1 MYALKKLYLRISLGR
16 GPKLPPHIA
25 HTVRV
30 RLGLVLSGSYRPKF
44 GLCSVVKA
52 NGQLTRDDLLILNL
66 WLKHQFKLWPHNT
79 GEECY
84 PVPHPSL
91 DPAYAFLTTP
101 SHWDG
106 EYGRMRLNLAK
117 HLLDAATRDLGIKR

>member
-1 MYALKKLYLRISLGR
+1 MYALKKLWLRLSHGR

-30 RLGLVLSGSYRPKF
+30 RLGLVLSGSYRPDF
-44 GLCSVVKA
+44 GLCAIVKGS
-52 NGQLTRDDLLILNL
+52 GQLTRDDLLLLNP

-91 DPAYAFLTTP
+91 DPGYAYLTAI
-101 SHWDG
+101 SHWAG
-106 EYGRMRLNLAK
+106 AYGRMRLNLAE
-117 HLLDAATRDLGIKR
+117 HLLHASTTDLGIK